1 MYYKS
6 HVKGVARVSPELFAE
21 DLDKAILKQLKKD
34 YEGQVDSVLG
44 RVLVILEVLDIGE
57 GILIPGDGAAYYKVE
72 FLAVHYVPELQELI
86 EGSVKDIAK
95 FGAFVDFGAFEG
107 LVHIS
112 QTMDD
117 FVSLDDK
124 NHTLLGKD
132 SNRLLKVGDKVR
144 ARIVAVS
151 YKDPQ
156 DPKIGLTMRQSY
168 LGALGWIEEMSKP
181 KKAATKKKETVKGA
195 KKK

>member
-6 HVKGVARVSPELFAE
+6 HVKGVVRVSPELFSE

-34 YEGQVDSVLG
+34 YEGKVDLVLG
-44 RVLVILEVLDIGE
+44 RVLAILDVLDIGE
-57 GILIPGDGAAYYKVE
+57 GILIPGDGAAYYKTDFSVIH
-72 FLAVHYVPELQELI
+72 FIPELQEII
-86 EGSVKDIAK
+86 EGTIKDIAK
-95 FGAFVDFGAFEG
+95 FGAFIDFGAFEG

-117 FVSLDDK
+117 FVSLDEK

-132 SNRLLKVGDKVR
+132 TKKLLKVGDKVR

-156 DPKIGLTMRQSY
+156 DPKIGLTMRQPY
-168 LGALGWIEEMSKP
+168 LGALSWIEELSKP
-181 KKAATKKKETVKGA
+181 KKKAAAPKKKEA